1 MKRIIILFS
10 MLLMPLASLSAQEYK
25 YEAKLGW
32 FPVDALNLVY
42 LMGEDP
48 SGETTY
54 GPMKTAGIFSAD
66 FDYKVKKWLT
76 VGAKVNYRNSW
87 RDMKTINDGLETYS
101 IDRLQAVSVM
111 PTVKFTTGYDSVFR
125 YYATLGVGAGMDLSS
140 GVNDAFVALQFTP
153 VGISVGK
160 KISWYFELG
169 IGHAFMGFMTGLSWR
184 F

>member
-1 MKRIIILFS
+1 MKRIIIFFS
-10 MLLMPLASLSAQEYK
+10 VFLMHFVSMSAQEYK

-76 VGAKVNYRNSW
+76 VGAKLNYRNSW
-87 RDMKTINDGLETYS
+87 RDMKTISDGVEFNS
-101 IDRLQAVSVM
+101 IDRLQAFSVM
-111 PTVKFTTGYDSVFR
+111 PTVKLTTGYDSKFR
-125 YYATLGVGAGMDLSS
+125 YYATLGFGAGVDLSS
-140 GVNDAFVALQFTP
+140 GINEKFFAWQFTP
-153 VGISVGK
+153 VGIAVGK
-160 KISWYFELG
+160 KISWYCELG
-169 IGHAFMGFMTGLSWR
+169 IGHAFAGFMTGLSWR

>member
-1 MKRIIILFS
+1 MKMLVILCC
-10 MLLMPLASLSAQEYK
+10 MLLIPFASSYGQEYK

-87 RDMKTINDGLETYS
+87 RDMKTIS
-101 IDRLQAVSVM
+101 DRSEEHTSELQSQ
-111 PTVKFTTGYDSVFR
+111 R
-125 YYATLGVGAGMDLSS
+125 
-140 GVNDAFVALQFTP
+140 
-153 VGISVGK
+153 
-160 KISWYFELG
+160 
-169 IGHAFMGFMTGLSWR
+169 
-184 F
+184 

>member
-1 MKRIIILFS
+1 MA
-10 MLLMPLASLSAQEYK
+10 MPCLNVKAQENR

-48 SGETTY
+48 TGETSY

-66 FDYKVKKWLT
+66 FDFKIGKWLS

-87 RDMKTINDGLETYS
+87 RDMTTPEGTG
-101 IDRLQAVSVM
+101 IDRLQAFSVM
-111 PTVKFTTGYDSVFR
+111 PTAKFTTGFDSRFR
-125 YYATLGVGAGMDLSS
+125 YYAMVGLGAGMDLSTDS
-140 GVNDAFVALQFTP
+140 QRCFAAFQFTP
-153 VGISVGK
+153 VGIAVGK
-160 KISWYFELG
+160 KISWYMELG
-169 IGHAFMGFMTGLSWR
+169 LGHAFNGFITGISWR

>member
-1 MKRIIILFS
+1 MKRIIIFCS
-10 MLLMPLASLSAQEYK
+10 VFLMHFVSLSAQEYM

-32 FPVDALNLVY
+32 FPADVLNIVY

-54 GPMKTAGIFSAD
+54 EPMKTAGLFSAD

-87 RDMKTINDGLETYS
+87 RDMKTNSDGLEIYS
-101 IDRLQAVSVM
+101 IDRLQVVSVM

-125 YYATLGVGAGMDLSS
+125 YYATLGVGAGMNLSS
-140 GVNDAFVALQFTP
+140 GVNDAFMALQFTP

-160 KISWYFELG
+160 KVSWYFELG
-169 IGHAFMGFMTGLSWR
+169 IGHAFMGFMTGISWR

>member
-1 MKRIIILFS
+1 MKKLVILCC
-10 MLLMPLASLSAQEYK
+10 MLLIQFASSYAQEYK

-32 FPVDALNLVY
+32 VPVDALNLVY

-54 GPMKTAGIFSAD
+54 GPMKTAGLFSAD
-66 FDYKVKKWLT
+66 FDWKVKKWLT

-87 RDMKTINDGLETYS
+87 RDMKTINDGLDVYS

-140 GVNDAFVALQFTP
+140 GVNDAFMALQFTP

>member
-1 MKRIIILFS
+1 MKKLVILCC
-10 MLLMPLASLSAQEYK
+10 MLLIPLASSYAQEYK
-25 YEAKLGW
+25 YEAKLVW

-54 GPMKTAGIFSAD
+54 GPMKTAGLFSAD
-66 FDYKVKKWLT
+66 FDWKVKKWLT
-76 VGAKVNYRNSW
+76 VGAKLNYRNSW
-87 RDMKTINDGLETYS
+87 RDMKTISDGLEVFS

-140 GVNDAFVALQFTP
+140 GVNDAFMALQFTP

>member
-1 MKRIIILFS
+1 MKKLVILCC
-10 MLLMPLASLSAQEYK
+10 MLLIPFASSYAQEYK
-25 YEAKLGW
+25 YEAKLGC

-87 RDMKTINDGLETYS
+87 RDMKTISDGLEVFS

-160 KISWYFELG
+160 KVSWYFELG